1 MSDSYTKNDIEELWR
16 KSYDTEESSK
26 EKYFL
31 NVYCGC
37 FRKND
42 GNEIANKF
50 QPINNDIKLEVFP
63 KLVTFQGTFGY
74 ILNMYTDFNIF
85 GRIVLFPYIIGG
97 VGVISI
103 VIMLMLYKSFGRK
116 QKIA

>member
-1 MSDSYTKNDIEELWR
+1 MLISLLTKNIVAAFIL
-16 KSYDTEESSK
+16 
-26 EKYFL
+26 
-31 NVYCGC
+31 
-37 FRKND
+37 
-42 GNEIANKF
+42 
-50 QPINNDIKLEVFP
+50 PIILEVFP
-63 KLVTFQGTFGY
+63 KLVTFQGTFGYVFEHINFTQLFNGGY

-85 GRIVLFPYIIGG
+85 GRIVLFPYMIGF